1 MTQDVFNYLLENHL
15 VLVAILVSI
24 GMVVYQIKK
33 TRNFKSISF
42 SVKSKTKLFTLHDEN
57 VGKLQIL
64 LNGHPVSDA
73 HIFIIEIRNTGNV
86 PIASSDYEK
95 PIEIVFSEGAEILSS
110 AVIEKTPDDL
120 NLNFEMARNSV
131 LLKPTLLNKEDAVT
145 FKFLVR
151 ESSLEPVVNGRI
163 LGVNRINKIDLI
175 SEMDRRDFNDLITV
189 FLFLMLGPICSIL
202 FITVEHGLMSI
213 VAIDISDVMHSTV
226 FLLRVVLGFF
236 AGGILA
242 FLSIMALKLI
252 LFVRAKR

>member
-15 VLVAILVSI
+15 VIVAILVSI

-120 NLNFEMARNSV
+120 NVNFEMVRNSV
-131 LLKPTLLNKEDAVT
+131 LLKPTLLNLGDAVT
-145 FKFLVR
+145 FKFLMR
-151 ESSLEPVVNGRI
+151 DDSSDPIVNGRI
-163 LGVNRINKIDLI
+163 IGVNRITKTDFISNADSRASKIFIIVHVILLVVTAI
-175 SEMDRRDFNDLITV
+175 
-189 FLFLMLGPICSIL
+189 LMLAL
-202 FITVEHGLMSI
+202 EITGAL
-213 VAIDISDVMHSTV
+213 D
-226 FLLRVVLGFF
+226 RVG
-236 AGGILA
+236 
-242 FLSIMALKLI
+242 
-252 LFVRAKR
+252 

>member
-24 GMVVYQIKK
+24 MAILVSIGMEVYQIKK
-33 TRNFKSISF
+33 TRNLKSISF

-120 NLNFEMARNSV
+120 NVNFEMVRNSV
-131 LLKPTLLNKEDAVT
+131 LLKPTLLNLGDAVT
-145 FKFLVR
+145 FKFLMR
-151 ESSLEPVVNGRI
+151 EASSDPIVNGRI
-163 LGVNRINKIDLI
+163 IGVNRITKTDFISDADSRASKIFIIVHVILLVVTAI
-175 SEMDRRDFNDLITV
+175 
-189 FLFLMLGPICSIL
+189 LMLALEITGALDRVGFWTLLTISIGVSVGVGATKA
-202 FITVEHGLMSI
+202 IT
-213 VAIDISDVMHSTV
+213 
-226 FLLRVVLGFF
+226 
-236 AGGILA
+236 LA
-242 FLSIMALKLI
+242 LQ
-252 LFVRAKR
+252 KR